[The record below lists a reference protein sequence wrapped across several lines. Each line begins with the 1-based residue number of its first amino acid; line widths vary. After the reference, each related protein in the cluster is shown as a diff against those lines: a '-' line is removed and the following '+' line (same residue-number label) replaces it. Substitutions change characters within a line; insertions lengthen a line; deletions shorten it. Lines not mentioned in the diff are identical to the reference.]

1 MPKIN
6 ISSPHKHDWP
16 ELTRRVEDYLLRLR
30 DEKLRSLDFSFKW
43 ADADKKKVTFKG
55 KGFDGHVDLT
65 PGEVSLHVNLSMM
78 LSPFKSKVEQSM
90 KSGLEKA
97 MQ

>member
-6 ISSPHKHDWP
+6 ISSHHNHEWT
-16 ELTRRVEDYLLRLR
+16 ELTRRVEDYLLKLR
-30 DEKLRSLDFSFKW
+30 DEKLRSVDLHFKW
-43 ADADKKKVTFKG
+43 TDADKKRAEFKG
-55 KGFDGHVDLT
+55 KGFDGYITLT
-65 PGEVSLHVNLSMM
+65 QDEISLHVNLSMM

-90 KSGLEKA
+90 KNGLEKA